1 MKQFWD
7 IKEKY
12 PNSILLFR
20 MGDFYETFDEDAK
33 ISSEILGITLT
44 KRANGAAASVPL
56 AGFPY
61 HSLNQY
67 LYKLLNSGYRVAICE
82 QVEDPKESKGIVKRE
97 VVEVLSPGAA
107 IAENFIDANSSNYLL
122 SIYYEKFKIGYS
134 ILDYSTG
141 SFFTGESKIK
151 FLSDIIR
158 KYNIKEILI
167 AEHQKSFFNLND
179 KNIITTYPR
188 WMSDYSSCYEKLI
201 EHFKIN
207 SLKGY
212 GIDKDKLSI
221 ISSGATIFYLENNFF
236 GRIKHICSISKIINS
251 DFMKLD
257 SFTIRNLE
265 IFKSIYDNSTK
276 NTLINVID
284 NTSTSMGSRL
294 LKNHII
300 KPLTNLKNIN
310 RRLTCVEELVENIS
324 FHNKLK
330 NYLTEIFDIE
340 RIVGRIASNKAN
352 PKDLINLSKSLNIL
366 NLIIDNKIKNTKA
379 INRLVNKSKNSINI
393 IKKINNNINQDA
405 PIDIKKGGFVKD
417 GVSLDLDEFRKIS
430 KNANKWLVDYQ
441 EKLKTDT
448 GISSLKIGF
457 NKVFGYFIDVTK
469 THVDKVPEYFI
480 RKQTLTNSERYFT
493 TELKEYED
501 KILSSTEKIKAIEI
515 QIFKEIVNYIVDK
528 IDIIQFNA
536 NIIARLDVMSS
547 HAQTANK
554 FNYIKPDFSNKS
566 NMIKLENSRHPV
578 VESLLPPGER
588 FVPNDLLIDNNKH
601 QIAVITGPNMA
612 GKSTF
617 LRQIGIISILGQ
629 IGSFV
634 PCSKARI
641 CVVDQ
646 LFTRVGA
653 SDNLSSGESTFLVE
667 MNETAAILNNA
678 TKNSLILLDE
688 IGRGTSTFDGLS
700 IAWAVIEYLH
710 NNPEIKAKTLF
721 ASHYHELI
729 DLVNELPN
737 AFNLNVSVEE
747 HDDRI
752 IFLRKIKNG
761 GASKSY
767 GINVAKMAGVPQS
780 ILIRANE
787 LLKKFTD
794 TNIENSINVETEY
807 VDIKQLQ
814 IFNNNEG
821 IIDELKRINI
831 NDLKPID
838 ALNIIYE
845 LKNKINE
852 K

>member
-1 MKQFWD
+1 M
-7 IKEKY
+7 
-12 PNSILLFR
+12 
-20 MGDFYETFDEDAK
+20 
-33 ISSEILGITLT
+33 
-44 KRANGAAASVPL
+44 
-56 AGFPY
+56 
-61 HSLNQY
+61 
-67 LYKLLNSGYRVAICE
+67 
-82 QVEDPKESKGIVKRE
+82 
-97 VVEVLSPGAA
+97 
-107 IAENFIDANSSNYLL
+107 
-122 SIYYEKFKIGYS
+122 
-134 ILDYSTG
+134 
-141 SFFTGESKIK
+141 
-151 FLSDIIR
+151 
-158 KYNIKEILI
+158 
-167 AEHQKSFFNLND
+167 
-179 KNIITTYPR
+179 
-188 WMSDYSSCYEKLI
+188 
-201 EHFKIN
+201 
-207 SLKGY
+207 
-212 GIDKDKLSI
+212 
-221 ISSGATIFYLENNFF
+221 
-236 GRIKHICSISKIINS
+236 
-251 DFMKLD
+251 
-257 SFTIRNLE
+257 
-265 IFKSIYDNSTK
+265 
-276 NTLINVID
+276 
-284 NTSTSMGSRL
+284 
-294 LKNHII
+294 
-300 KPLTNLKNIN
+300 
-310 RRLTCVEELVENIS
+310 
-324 FHNKLK
+324 
-330 NYLTEIFDIE
+330 
-340 RIVGRIASNKAN
+340 
-352 PKDLINLSKSLNIL
+352 
-366 NLIIDNKIKNTKA
+366 
-379 INRLVNKSKNSINI
+379 
-393 IKKINNNINQDA
+393 
-405 PIDIKKGGFVKD
+405 
-417 GVSLDLDEFRKIS
+417 
-430 KNANKWLVDYQ
+430 
-441 EKLKTDT
+441 
-448 GISSLKIGF
+448 KIGF

-838 ALNIIYE
+838 ALNIINE
-845 LKNKINE
+845 LKNRIHE